1 MNYFSVKSASKPR
14 KALAIALFC
23 YMSQQAAL
31 GFALHRYSRGNE
43 YITSAIF
50 VTIGAVLVLL
60 GIASKKGVLCA
71 LGFTV
76 SVFAYPFLTLNT
88 SKFEDLALYLPFA
101 VLILLIFTAALIIIL
116 STPRSFSKHAKFMYG
131 IVGCGVAIGVV
142 VLYHGITC
150 VEEYSFPRNILNGIP
165 YWSLAQAIIGI
176 AGGCI
181 VIFLSLAHFTHLPIS
196 HDCREC
202 TQFQGRR

>member
-1 MNYFSVKSASKPR
+1 MGGITTNHLKLLAWLFIGYTIAWTIVTFVVASSFREDPAVLYISGGLWVSGGLCVISIAAMTYFSVKSASKPR

-71 LGFTV
+71 LG
-76 SVFAYPFLTLNT
+76 
-88 SKFEDLALYLPFA
+88 
-101 VLILLIFTAALIIIL
+101 
-116 STPRSFSKHAKFMYG
+116 
-131 IVGCGVAIGVV
+131 
-142 VLYHGITC
+142 
-150 VEEYSFPRNILNGIP
+150 
-165 YWSLAQAIIGI
+165 
-176 AGGCI
+176 
-181 VIFLSLAHFTHLPIS
+181 
-196 HDCREC
+196 
-202 TQFQGRR
+202 